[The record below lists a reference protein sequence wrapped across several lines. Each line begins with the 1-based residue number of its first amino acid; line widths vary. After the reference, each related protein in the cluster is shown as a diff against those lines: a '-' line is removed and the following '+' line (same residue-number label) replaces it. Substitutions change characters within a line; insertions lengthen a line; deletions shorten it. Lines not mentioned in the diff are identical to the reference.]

1 MFKDRFDAGK
11 QLAKVLQH
19 YKNRDG
25 VILAVPRGGV
35 EIGYVLAKELNL
47 PLEIVLSKKI
57 GHPHQPEFA
66 IGAVSLES
74 RIISERGDVSEEYIE
89 KETKRLR
96 QLLRERYKMYYGDRK
111 PANLDDKIVIVV
123 DDGIATG
130 NTLLSTVEL
139 VRHHNPHWVVVA
151 IPVAPPD
158 SLRHVE
164 QAKGVDEVVCLLAPR
179 DFYAVGQFYEN
190 FEQVEDDEVVRL
202 LNEVWKKPEQKDKIP
217 QGN

>member
-1 MFKDRFDAGK
+1 MFKDRFDAGR
-11 QLAKVLQH
+11 QLAKALQH

-35 EIGYVLAKELNL
+35 EIGYVLARELDL
-47 PLEIVLSKKI
+47 PLEVVLSKKI
-57 GHPHQPEFA
+57 GHPNQPEFA

-74 RIISERGDVSEEYIE
+74 RIVNERPDVSEEYIE
-89 KETKRLR
+89 KETNRLR
-96 QLLRERYKMYYGDRK
+96 QLLRERYKSYYGDRQ
-111 PANLDDKIVIVV
+111 PLSLEDKIVIVV

-139 VRHHNPHWVVVA
+139 VRHHRPRWVVVA

-158 SLRHVE
+158 SLRHIE

-190 FEQVEDDEVVRL
+190 FDQVEDEEVRRL
-202 LNEVWKKPEQKDKIP
+202 LKEVWGLKGLGQKPLTM
-217 QGN
+217 